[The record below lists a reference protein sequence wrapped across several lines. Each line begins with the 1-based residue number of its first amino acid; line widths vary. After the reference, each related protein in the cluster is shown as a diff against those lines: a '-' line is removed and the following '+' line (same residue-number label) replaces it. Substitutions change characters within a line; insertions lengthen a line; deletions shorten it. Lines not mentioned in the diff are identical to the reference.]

1 MRIFICAILISAF
14 LATAQK
20 LETQTL
26 DPKKVVRVETAKD
39 HLTVIELGEPVTM
52 VAIGNQNAFSIERRE
67 NKVFVKP
74 IEEDA
79 ETNLFIWTTAGRFVY
94 ELVPASRVEQM
105 HFAIDQPTPQVVKAQ
120 PKNELPPKPAPM
132 PVEMLTKARPILLQ
146 GNRKTQGRVEIAL
159 RDLYRDGDRLYLRY
173 AMLNHSA
180 HEYETARPDAFR
192 LIGVRSPV
200 SLIPFPDHQLGER
213 LGRSIKADGQ
223 ILLKIVD
230 ANQIARVEAGGE
242 GFGWIAIEQSGSES
256 SVLRLDFGADDR
268 GPVDAVLVLGP
279 ENVRKEAANA
289 GSGIE

>member
-1 MRIFICAILISAF
+1 LRNIDFSVF
-14 LATAQK
+14 
-20 LETQTL
+20 
-26 DPKKVVRVETAKD
+26 
-39 HLTVIELGEPVTM
+39 
-52 VAIGNQNAFSIERRE
+52 GNRSEAGNANPRPEEGRPGGNSEGSSHGYRAWRARDDGRHRE
-67 NKVFVKP
+67 SKCIQHRAAREQGFVKP

-79 ETNLFIWTTAGRFVY
+79 ETNLFIWTTAGRFAY
-94 ELVPASRVEQM
+94 ELVPASGIEQM
-105 HFAIDQPTPQVVKAQ
+105 HFAIDQPPIPQVVKAQ
-120 PKNELPPKPAPM
+120 AKIEIPSKPAPI

-146 GNRKTQGRVEIAL
+146 GDRQTHGRVEIEL

-173 AMLNHSA
+173 AMLNQSA
-180 HEYETARPDAFR
+180 HDYQTARPNAFR

-200 SLIPFPDHQLGER
+200 SLIPFPDHQLSER

-223 ILLKIVD
+223 ILLKVVD
-230 ANQIARVEAGGE
+230 ANQIARVDAGGE